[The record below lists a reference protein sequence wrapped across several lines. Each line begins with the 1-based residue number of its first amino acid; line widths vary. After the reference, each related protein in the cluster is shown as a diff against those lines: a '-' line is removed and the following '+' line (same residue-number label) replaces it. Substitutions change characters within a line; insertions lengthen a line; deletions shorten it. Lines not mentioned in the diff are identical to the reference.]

1 MHWSPDMLMRMRP
14 SGKTVSVIESQGV
27 CNYGRRGVLLS
38 LFNFS
43 HLYKKEGSAEV
54 RTFCRKKSMSR
65 CGKYG
70 GKNIRCKVVSRGLPT
85 PVPKTALFSFPAFP
99 TKWKSH

>member
-43 HLYKKEGSAEV
+43 HLYKRGFSRSEDFLQKEVDEQMWEIWWEEH
-54 RTFCRKKSMSR
+54 KM
-65 CGKYG
+65 
-70 GKNIRCKVVSRGLPT
+70 
-85 PVPKTALFSFPAFP
+85 
-99 TKWKSH
+99 